1 MNPKRYETIRLKTV
15 TVVKDIDTHGATI
28 GRIIPHNYGY
38 DAIAWPSGD
47 DLACWETEEKAVQ
60 AIITHTNN

>member
-1 MNPKRYETIRLKTV
+1 MITKQYETVRLKTF
-15 TVVKDIDTHGATI
+15 TVVKDCSTHGATI

-60 AIITHTNN
+60 AIISEANK